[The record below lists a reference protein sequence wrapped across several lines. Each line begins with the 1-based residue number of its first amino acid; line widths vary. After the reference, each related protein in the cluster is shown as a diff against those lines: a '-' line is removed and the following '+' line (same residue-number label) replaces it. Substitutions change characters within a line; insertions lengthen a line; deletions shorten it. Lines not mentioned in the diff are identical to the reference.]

1 MDCMAKNRNR
11 RREVA
16 APTPFEQARDELFQ
30 HIIRCGVLQAAP
42 EHQLEWFD
50 DTMAYLEDR
59 YPELEEAQLGE
70 LKTLGV
76 RFCQPPKSKTGSD
89 SESTVD
95 AASAA

>member
-1 MDCMAKNRNR
+1 MAKNRNR

-42 EHQLEWFD
+42 EHQVEWFD
-50 DTMAYLEDR
+50 DTMGYLEDR
-59 YPELEEAQLGE
+59 YPELTEQQLAE
-70 LKTLGV
+70 LKTLGT
-76 RFCQPPKSKTGSD
+76 RFCQPPKSKPGSD
-89 SESTVD
+89 TVD